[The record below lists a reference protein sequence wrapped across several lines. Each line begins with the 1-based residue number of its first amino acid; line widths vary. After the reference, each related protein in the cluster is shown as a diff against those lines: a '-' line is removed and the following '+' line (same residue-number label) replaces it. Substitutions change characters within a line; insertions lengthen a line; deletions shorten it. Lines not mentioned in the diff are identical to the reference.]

1 MYLTCHITPHDDL
14 IEGSCEFMGGSSLRY
29 VTFLIGL
36 VTISIVIVEMF
47 LICYVTSRKHIL
59 NGLGEFL
66 V

>member
-1 MYLTCHITPHDDL
+1 MYLTCHITPHDDH

-36 VTISIVIVEMF
+36 VTISIVIVE
-47 LICYVTSRKHIL
+47 ICYVTSRKHIL